1 MRLKQLR
8 LNENKSQSEFAK
20 IFNLTQ
26 GTYSNYENNTTEPPI
41 KTLIEIADY
50 YNVSLDYLVGR
61 QFANDVGYLSDS
73 EKSML
78 EIYRN
83 LSAENQRRYL
93 AEGKG
98 MLLAQS

>member
-1 MRLKQLR
+1 MNLKCLR
-8 LNENKSQSEFAK
+8 KNENKTQEDMAQLLNVAKTTYCGYELETSEPSIA
-20 IFNLTQ
+20 
-26 GTYSNYENNTTEPPI
+26 
-41 KTLIEIADY
+41 TLIKLADY

>member
-1 MRLKQLR
+1 MNLKLLR
-8 LNENKSQSEFAK
+8 NNEGKTQKSIADFLNVTQQTYCGYELETSEP
-20 IFNLTQ
+20 NL
-26 GTYSNYENNTTEPPI
+26 
-41 KTLIEIADY
+41 KTLIKLADY